1 MSLSFITDDDLKDIV
16 NDIISK
22 ALEKNINSER
32 DLYKNVVD
40 PFSAVFDSLFK
51 DISLSQW
58 LYLEAG
64 RQCQKTLQNSIG
76 VFHEKVIGAVN
87 DWENLAVGNVIDIVN
102 HKKKIIAEI
111 KNKHNTTKG
120 NHKKEIYNDIDKLL
134 SGNYVGYTGYYVEI
148 LPKNKEPYNKPFT
161 PPDNVT
167 HTNKPARDDIRV
179 IDGKSFYEIVSGE
192 KNSIIELYNYLPK
205 IIIELTTKNDKFK
218 PIKNMSSKKEY
229 AELIE
234 KVFNI

>member
-1 MSLSFITDDDLKDIV
+1 MPLPFISDNDLKTIV
-16 NDIISK
+16 KEIIDK
-22 ALEKNINSER
+22 ALEKNRNSEK

-40 PFSAVFDSLFK
+40 PFSAVFDSLLK
-51 DISLSQW
+51 NISLSQW

-76 VFHEKVIGAVN
+76 DFHEKVIGAVN
-87 DWENLAVGNVIDIVN
+87 GWENLAVGNVIDIVN
-102 HKKKIIAEI
+102 HKKKVIAEI

-134 SGNYVGYTGYYVEI
+134 SKDYVGYTGYYVEI
-148 LPKNKEPYNKPFT
+148 LPKNKTPYNQPFT

-167 HTNKPARDDIRV
+167 HTNRPARDDIRV
-179 IDGKSFYEIVSGE
+179 IDGKSFYEIVTGE
-192 KNSIIELYNYLPK
+192 KNSIIDLYNYLPK
-205 IIIELTTKNDKFK
+205 IIIELLSENDKYK
-218 PIKNMSSKKEY
+218 SIKNMSSEKEY

-234 KVFNI
+234 KVFIL